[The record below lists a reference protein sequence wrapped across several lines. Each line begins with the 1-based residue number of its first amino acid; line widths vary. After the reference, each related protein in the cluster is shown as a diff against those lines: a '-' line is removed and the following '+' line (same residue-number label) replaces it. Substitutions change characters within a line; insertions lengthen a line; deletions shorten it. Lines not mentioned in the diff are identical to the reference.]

1 VTKSLRFW
9 CAAAAVALPL
19 AALAVLAAQQVI
31 TQRIPQLENDDVKVW
46 KSVIA
51 PSAPLA
57 PHRHEH
63 GRVLIALKGGSVDIV
78 QQNGPTEHLV
88 WETGKAYWLSASP
101 PNTMHS
107 DVNTGK
113 SPIEVIVV
121 ELKKD
126 R

>member
-1 VTKSLRFW
+1 MTLRSWRF
-9 CAAAAVALPL
+9 AAVVALPL
-19 AALAVLAAQQVI
+19 VALGILAAQQTL
-31 TQRIPQLENDDVKVW
+31 TQRFPQLENDNVKVW

-51 PSAPLA
+51 PNAPLA

-88 WETGKAYWLSASP
+88 WETGKAYWLPPSP

-107 DVNTGK
+107 DINKGTSV
-113 SPIEVIVV
+113 IEVMVV
-121 ELKKD
+121 ELKNDK
-126 R
+126 

>member
-1 VTKSLRFW
+1 MTLRSWRFVLAVT
-9 CAAAAVALPL
+9 LPI
-19 AALAVLAAQQVI
+19 AALGALTAQQTL
-31 TQRIPQLENDDVKVW
+31 TQRFPQFENDDVKVW

-51 PSAPLA
+51 PNAPLA

-63 GRVLIALKGGSVDIV
+63 GRVLIALKGGAVDIV

-88 WETGKAYWLSASP
+88 WDTGKAYWLPPSP

-107 DVNTGK
+107 DVNRGT
-113 SPIEVIVV
+113 SPVEVIVV

-126 R
+126 K